1 MNIISKLNKYKN
13 EYGWNS
19 PISSMRSDLEAVRN
33 MRNSWLVQNTSIDN
47 YLQRCVCNRKRHQLH
62 LKNDAVANAVKKLK
76 TKMSQL
82 ENCSDFESLRDMV
95 YEIIARSQNGCKLGI
110 GNSTVYDTAIR
121 LGYSFPNIILPHE
134 YVYVH
139 RHLIKNAKKI
149 LEDLYSDE
157 FVIEDRRDLYE
168 YLYKYET
175 IAIMDGS
182 YFKAKRNE
190 IRKFFKTYENTEI
203 KKITEEDVAN
213 IKKLHKL
220 WVDASEERQK
230 NKQLDFEEIALDRA
244 LQHYTELGLDGIVIS
259 CDGNPA
265 GFVFGVKLNDE
276 VFDFMIEKAN
286 TNYRGIY
293 KVLNNELAKVCCSE
307 YKFVNFEE
315 DLGEEGLRNSKM
327 MYHPDL
333 LFKKFVAMEA

>member
-1 MNIISKLNKYKN
+1 MLDFAKIELSQKEQVDNYYRRFGEGSCQHSYATSFCFDSKYDDYFCIK
-13 EYGWNS
+13 
-19 PISSMRSDLEAVRN
+19 
-33 MRNSWLVQNTSIDN
+33 DN
-47 YLQRCVCNRKRHQLH
+47 YLYTLRNGI
-62 LKNDAVANAVKKLK
+62 
-76 TKMSQL
+76 
-82 ENCSDFESLRDMV
+82 SD
-95 YEIIARSQNGCKLGI
+95 EIYRTYLFPM
-110 GNSTVYDTAIR
+110 GNTSDIS
-121 LGYSFPNIILPHE
+121 G
-134 YVYVH
+134 
-139 RHLIKNAKKI
+139 IKNAIENIIEDAKHYSKKVKFQSISENARTI

-175 IAIMDGS
+175 IAIMEGS

-190 IRKFFKTYENTEI
+190 IRKFFKTYENTTI
-203 KKITEEDVAN
+203 KKITEEDVSN
-213 IKKLHKL
+213 IKNLHKL
-220 WVDASEERQK
+220 WINESEQRQS
-230 NKQLDFEEIALDRA
+230 NIQLDYEEIALDRA

-286 TNYRGIY
+286 TSYRGIY
-293 KVLNNELAKVCCSE
+293 KVLNNELAKVCCSD
-307 YKFVNFEE
+307 YRFVNFEE

-327 MYHPDL
+327 MYHPDI

>member
-1 MNIISKLNKYKN
+1 MLDFAKIELSQKEQVDNYYRKFGEGSCQHSYATSFCFDSKYDDYFCIK
-13 EYGWNS
+13 
-19 PISSMRSDLEAVRN
+19 
-33 MRNSWLVQNTSIDN
+33 DN
-47 YLQRCVCNRKRHQLH
+47 YLYTLRNGISDEIYRTYLFPMG
-62 LKNDAVANAVKKLK
+62 NTSDINEIKK
-76 TKMSQL
+76 
-82 ENCSDFESLRDMV
+82 
-95 YEIIARSQNGCKLGI
+95 
-110 GNSTVYDTAIR
+110 AIE
-121 LGYSFPNIILPHE
+121 NIIEDAKHYSKKVKFQSISE
-134 YVYVH
+134 
-139 RHLIKNAKKI
+139 NAKKI

-230 NKQLDFEEIALDRA
+230 NEQLDFEEIALDRA

-265 GFVFGVKLNDE
+265 GFVFGVKLSDE

-327 MYHPDL
+327 MYHPDI

>member
-1 MNIISKLNKYKN
+1 MLDFAKIELSQKEQVDNYYRRFGEGSCQHSYATSFCFDSKYDDYFCIK
-13 EYGWNS
+13 
-19 PISSMRSDLEAVRN
+19 
-33 MRNSWLVQNTSIDN
+33 DN
-47 YLQRCVCNRKRHQLH
+47 YLYTLRNGISDEIYRTYLFPMG
-62 LKNDAVANAVKKLK
+62 NTSDINEIKK
-76 TKMSQL
+76 
-82 ENCSDFESLRDMV
+82 
-95 YEIIARSQNGCKLGI
+95 
-110 GNSTVYDTAIR
+110 AIE
-121 LGYSFPNIILPHE
+121 NIIEDAKHYSKKVKFQSISE
-134 YVYVH
+134 
-139 RHLIKNAKKI
+139 NAKKI

-175 IAIMDGS
+175 IAIMEGS

-190 IRKFFKTYENTEI
+190 IRKFFKTYENTTI
-203 KKITEEDVAN
+203 KKITEDDVSN
-213 IKKLHKL
+213 IKNLHKL
-220 WVDASEERQK
+220 WINESEQRQS
-230 NKQLDFEEIALDRA
+230 NIQLDYEEIALDRA

-286 TNYRGIY
+286 TSYRGIY
-293 KVLNNELAKVCCSE
+293 KVLNNELAKVCCSD

-327 MYHPDL
+327 MYHPDI

>member
-1 MNIISKLNKYKN
+1 MLDFAKIELSQKEQVDNYYRRFGEGSCQHSYATSFCFDTKYDDYFCIK
-13 EYGWNS
+13 
-19 PISSMRSDLEAVRN
+19 
-33 MRNSWLVQNTSIDN
+33 DN
-47 YLQRCVCNRKRHQLH
+47 YLYTLRNGISDEIYRTYLFPMG
-62 LKNDAVANAVKKLK
+62 NTSDINEIKK
-76 TKMSQL
+76 
-82 ENCSDFESLRDMV
+82 
-95 YEIIARSQNGCKLGI
+95 
-110 GNSTVYDTAIR
+110 AIE
-121 LGYSFPNIILPHE
+121 NIIEDAKHYSKKVKFQSISE
-134 YVYVH
+134 
-139 RHLIKNAKKI
+139 NAKKI

-244 LQHYTELGLDGIVIS
+244 LQHYTELGLDGIVIY

-327 MYHPDL
+327 MYHPDI

>member
-149 LEDLYSDE
+149 LGKIP
-157 FVIEDRRDLYE
+157 IEDKCRIKRDIFIS
-168 YLYKYET
+168 K
-175 IAIMDGS
+175 
-182 YFKAKRNE
+182 E
-190 IRKFFKTYENTEI
+190 IIFDQLSALEI
-203 KKITEEDVAN
+203 EDFLCVMN
-213 IKKLHKL
+213 
-220 WVDASEERQK
+220 
-230 NKQLDFEEIALDRA
+230 QL
-244 LQHYTELGLDGIVIS
+244 
-259 CDGNPA
+259 
-265 GFVFGVKLNDE
+265 
-276 VFDFMIEKAN
+276 
-286 TNYRGIY
+286 
-293 KVLNNELAKVCCSE
+293 
-307 YKFVNFEE
+307 
-315 DLGEEGLRNSKM
+315 
-327 MYHPDL
+327 
-333 LFKKFVAMEA
+333 